1 MQKIY
6 SFCFFSLFS
15 LSVFAQNGLNL
26 DPTGTADYVQTTF
39 AGITGSADRTFEAWI
54 YLSSTPT
61 GNTAISDYGTNAVG
75 SRNTFFVNAN
85 LQLGFISGGTNA
97 NMSSTNNAVP
107 LNQWAHV
114 AFVLKN
120 GTGYLYVDG
129 LQVGTSNLSTVNTP
143 SGNTDLRIGQR
154 VPGGT
159 IPFKGTIDEY
169 RMWNVARTSAE
180 LIADK
185 NSEFCALPSGLV
197 AYYKLNEGSAGASN
211 TGITT
216 ATEEIAGADGTLQ
229 NFALNGNSSNWVTG
243 ASISAGL
250 AVNNLSLNEC
260 DGFSITVGNT
270 VYDST
275 GTYSDTLVGAAL
287 NGCDS
292 VVNLNLTVSPQID
305 TSVSVASPSLSANQ
319 SGANYQWL
327 NCNSNYAP
335 IPGATSQTFTA
346 ALSGQY
352 AVEITIGNCV
362 DTSACKNLVISG
374 FNLNDIDFSQ
384 VSIYPNPVKD
394 LLFVDLGLALED
406 LRYSIHNLTGQTLEK
421 GHLRYGKEFKVDVS
435 NFKPGAYLLKVGD
448 KAFPFIKE

>member
-107 LNQWAHV
+107 FNQWAHV

-275 GTYSDTLVGAAL
+275 GTYSCL
-287 NGCDS
+287 
-292 VVNLNLTVSPQID
+292 
-305 TSVSVASPSLSANQ
+305 
-319 SGANYQWL
+319 
-327 NCNSNYAP
+327 
-335 IPGATSQTFTA
+335 
-346 ALSGQY
+346 
-352 AVEITIGNCV
+352 
-362 DTSACKNLVISG
+362 
-374 FNLNDIDFSQ
+374 
-384 VSIYPNPVKD
+384 
-394 LLFVDLGLALED
+394 
-406 LRYSIHNLTGQTLEK
+406 
-421 GHLRYGKEFKVDVS
+421 
-435 NFKPGAYLLKVGD
+435 
-448 KAFPFIKE
+448 